1 MIRFSNGDMF
11 ESGADALVNTVNLVG
26 VMGKGVAL
34 QFKERFKYNFQQY
47 KHACENCKISIGN
60 SLVVKEKLKN
70 VDAEILVYEPGHKAV
85 SVPRDAKLFP
95 DKEAFREAYTKV
107 LPLFRMR

>member
-1 MIRFSNGDMF
+1 
-11 ESGADALVNTVNLVG
+11 
-26 VMGKGVAL
+26 MGKGVAL

-95 DKEAFREAYTKV
+95 DKEAVSEAYSKV